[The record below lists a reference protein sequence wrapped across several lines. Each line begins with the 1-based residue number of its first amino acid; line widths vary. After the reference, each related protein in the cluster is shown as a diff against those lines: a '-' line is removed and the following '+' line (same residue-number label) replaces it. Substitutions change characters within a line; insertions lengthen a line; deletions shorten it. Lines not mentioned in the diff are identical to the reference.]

1 MTTGARLR
9 QAREAR
15 GLSIADV
22 ARATRVQPRI
32 LEAIERNE
40 AQAIPPRPYGRGF
53 VRAYAAHIG
62 NDPEQTVRDF
72 FAQFAPTLPPAAE
85 EPASRRPPSLD
96 ALSGRWRG
104 VAAIVFACAV
114 ASALV
119 IVAAPAVLYDDAG
132 PEAIGTGGHSAPAV
146 QGTSGTAGTT
156 GTAAAP
162 AQEAAADPVL
172 TVTLEATRAAW
183 VTATV
188 DDQRA
193 IYRTMKAGERETL
206 GAERAIS
213 IRVGDAGAVRW
224 QINGRPAVPMGA
236 SGEVRS
242 ARVTP
247 DNAATLK

>member
-32 LEAIERNE
+32 LEAIERND

-62 NDPEQTVRDF
+62 HDPEQTVRDF
-72 FAQFAPTLPPAAE
+72 FAQFAPPLPPRAE
-85 EPASRRPPSLD
+85 EPPPRPTPRLEG
-96 ALSGRWRG
+96 LSGRWGG
-104 VAAIVFACAV
+104 VAAILFACAV

-119 IVAAPAVLYDDAG
+119 IVAAPAVLYQEAG
-132 PEAIGTGGHSAPAV
+132 PEAVGTGGHSAPAV
-146 QGTSGTAGTT
+146 QGTAGTGTAP
-156 GTAAAP
+156 AAAP
-162 AQEAAADPVL
+162 AEEAAADPVL
-172 TVTLEATRAAW
+172 TVALEATRAAW
-183 VTATV
+183 VAATV

-193 IYRTMKAGERETL
+193 IYRTMKPGERETL